1 MQRSAT
7 YFHNPQIGAS
17 TPRDAEVLAF
27 GLCNDRLSR
36 ADSPLAR
43 IEALHKTHQ
52 LWSLLVR
59 DLNHPGNG
67 LPPNLKQ
74 QLIALGFWAM
84 VYSTRAIANVNMP
97 LKPLIDLHRDMIEGL
112 RAQYRPPAT
121 PPVTTLEAALSA

>member
-7 YFHNPQIGAS
+7 YFRTPQIGATS
-17 TPRDAEVLAF
+17 PREAEIVAF
-27 GLCNDRLSR
+27 GLCNDRLAK
-36 ADSPLAR
+36 ADTPRAR

-59 DLNHPGNG
+59 DLNQPGNG

-84 VYSTRAIANVNMP
+84 VYSTRAIADVNMP

-112 RAQYRPPAT
+112 RAQCRTPAAPPAT
-121 PPVTTLEAALSA
+121 ALEAQLSA